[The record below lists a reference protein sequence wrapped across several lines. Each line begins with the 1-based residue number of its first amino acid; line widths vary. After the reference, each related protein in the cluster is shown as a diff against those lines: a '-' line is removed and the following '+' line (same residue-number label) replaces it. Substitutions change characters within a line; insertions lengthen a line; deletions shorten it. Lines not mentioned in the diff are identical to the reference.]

1 MSNISPAVGPRYSA
15 CSQLIRFKQS
25 LELGKANFQ
34 VVTVEREKRTV
45 AATCLSNGG
54 NEKQENERTRDDGRG
69 LLEYTRCECRGSDL
83 HHGSS
88 RTHYMTLRECRKHG
102 NSKKGERQHK

>member
-1 MSNISPAVGPRYSA
+1 MVMLWQPWVFIIFGRPSHVEHILGCRSAA

-54 NEKQENERTRDDGRG
+54 NEKQRSRERGMMGVD
-69 LLEYTRCECRGSDL
+69 C
-83 HHGSS
+83 
-88 RTHYMTLRECRKHG
+88 
-102 NSKKGERQHK
+102 